1 MLQITERIKYKPTR
15 KGMKANKDLKLH
27 YKIEICDK

>member
-15 KGMKANKDLKLH
+15 KGMKANKDLKVHEDWDLW
-27 YKIEICDK
+27 